1 MKFVCMW
8 SPLLQD
14 CPIIHPLT
22 NFLQVFA
29 TILRSTVPISS
40 SSLLCKVYGLI
51 LLCLN
56 FEVNWNLWLTI
67 TIARIVG
74 SFVIIIAQQLAC
86 LLSFFSIHSILLPGI
101 LPIFPHS
108 SVAAISK
115 LSTSTADR
123 TKNYHTQHTIIYF
136 RHSVL
141 CPLIVEKS
149 GFFSKIY
156 YHQFLLTYRLITN
169 IWALRFPI
177 HLLVLSAAHSPFKFS
192 KTIHHLIY
200 FVSIKV
206 D

>member
-1 MKFVCMW
+1 M
-8 SPLLQD
+8 
-14 CPIIHPLT
+14 T
-22 NFLQVFA
+22 NYNNCKNCSIVRYYHRTA
-29 TILRSTVPISS
+29 T
-40 SSLLCKVYGLI
+40 
-51 LLCLN
+51 CL
-56 FEVNWNLWLTI
+56 
-67 TIARIVG
+67 
-74 SFVIIIAQQLAC
+74 LAC
-86 LLSFFSIHSILLPGI
+86 FLSFFSIHSILLPGI

-115 LSTSTADR
+115 LSTSAADR

-169 IWALRFPI
+169 IWALRFP
-177 HLLVLSAAHSPFKFS
+177 HLLACVVSSPFAIQILKDNSSFD
-192 KTIHHLIY
+192 L
-200 FVSIKV
+200 FCV

>member
-86 LLSFFSIHSILLPGI
+86 FLFNSFDSFTGHSSDLPPFFCCCNFKIVDFSSRSNKELSHTTHNNLFPPQRLVSINRGEIRIFFKNLLS
-101 LPIFPHS
+101 
-108 SVAAISK
+108 
-115 LSTSTADR
+115 
-123 TKNYHTQHTIIYF
+123 
-136 RHSVL
+136 SVL
-141 CPLIVEKS
+141 
-149 GFFSKIY
+149 
-156 YHQFLLTYRLITN
+156 TYL
-169 IWALRFPI
+169 
-177 HLLVLSAAHSPFKFS
+177 
-192 KTIHHLIY
+192 
-200 FVSIKV
+200 
-206 D
+206 